1 MRKGERRSGF
11 AIFSLQGFLCQLQ
24 VTSARVA
31 TGWAASPAA
40 ARWEDTSLEGTSS
53 PARGREQGPA
63 RGSPCT
69 PASAGDMAQVQGMAQ
84 GSSCT
89 PVFLG
94 DKVQVQGMDQ
104 GMAQGSSCTP
114 VFLGDKVQ
122 VQGMAQGS
130 SCTPSF
136 LGDKVQVQG
145 MAQGSSCTPSFL
157 GDKVQGMAQGSSC
170 TPSFLGD
177 KVQGMAQG
185 SSCTPAS
192 PAHMELVQNRKQ
204 AQVALCMLICLWDME
219 RAQGMVQVG
228 KLAVACIAV
237 PAAAFAV
244 DTWV

>member
-114 VFLGDKVQ
+114 
-122 VQGMAQGS
+122 
-130 SCTPSF
+130 
-136 LGDKVQVQG
+136 
-145 MAQGSSCTPSFL
+145 
-157 GDKVQGMAQGSSC
+157 
-170 TPSFLGD
+170 SFLGD